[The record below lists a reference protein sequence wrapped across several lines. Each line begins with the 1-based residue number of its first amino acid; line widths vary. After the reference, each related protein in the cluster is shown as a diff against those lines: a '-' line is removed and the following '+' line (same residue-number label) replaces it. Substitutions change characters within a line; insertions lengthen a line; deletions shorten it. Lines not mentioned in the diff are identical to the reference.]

1 MSTLKDVAKYAKVS
15 IATVSHYLNNT
26 KNLKPETKQAIEEA
40 ILKTKYQYNAQAA
53 NLKRTASKELKNLGL
68 ISLIDKN
75 PFFQE
80 LYFALERQARRL
92 GICVLSSFLHS
103 DDLKSDFAKS
113 LDLLRHNSDLI
124 LVNVIDGDSIAFAL
138 DEVKTRSCVLFA
150 VNEAKK
156 FKPRYPLEWEQNA
169 FMGAYLIAKHLLNEK
184 ASTFAILSGP
194 AKIKVVQERLEGFK
208 KAVQEAEDHKISFK
222 VYEGDFSYLSGQN
235 LLLKLV
241 QEGFKPD
248 AIICHNDLM
257 ATGVLSQALKLG
269 LKIPQE
275 VKLTGY
281 DGIELGRLISP
292 SLTTINID
300 LDDLA
305 KQILTSC
312 KSIYKDEEQKL
323 GKLISYP
330 TLEVRESS

>member
-15 IATVSHYLNNT
+15 IATVSHYLNGT

-40 ILKTKYQYNAQAA
+40 ILKTQYQYNAQAA
-53 NLKRTASKELKNLGL
+53 NLKRTPAKELKNLGL

-80 LYFALERQARRL
+80 LYFALERQAREL

-103 DDLKSDFAKS
+103 DDLKSDFEKS
-113 LDLLRHNSDLI
+113 LELLRQNSDLI

-138 DEVKTRSCVLFA
+138 DKVKTLPCVLFA
-150 VNEAKK
+150 VNEATQI
-156 FKPRYPLEWEQNA
+156 KPRFPLEWEQNA
-169 FMGAYLIAKHLLNEK
+169 FMGAYLITKHLLN
-184 ASTFAILSGP
+184 ANARHFAILSGP
-194 AKIKVVQERLEGFK
+194 LRIKVVKERLEGFK
-208 KAVQEAEDHKISFK
+208 KAVQEAQDQNITFK

-235 LLLKLV
+235 LLLKLI
-241 QEGFKPD
+241 QEGFRSD

-330 TLEVRESS
+330 KLEVRESS